1 MISAVFSRQMVRLGP
16 RYWLSPLPQPI
27 SGLWL
32 RSMFWL
38 LIALLELL
46 LHAASSVQL
55 YQGSVSFQCPSIEEQ
70 TLEIQADVKYGAVE
84 DGVEI
89 GASPTGISWRK
100 PETKMVSLKPTF
112 WTITRSKTPTN
123 SQSWQKSKTKSQER
137 HRIESI
143 CKIFSDQHPFKFPSR
158 QICQICQVSGQLLTI
173 LLFFSIFLSSR
184 AQWRICLEV
193 TAGELR
199 QLLGPQG
206 GHGGGVVVPKTRH
219 PVLSRVFGKELTELR
234 GPWRPLPV
242 EQPKMWGEETGN
254 HWKIMGNG
262 GKLGWF
268 QTVFLN
274 FLCWTGYFCLWFLDV
289 FGGSYK
295 CLGI

>member
-1 MISAVFSRQMVRLGP
+1 MISAVFSRQMVQLGP

-89 GASPTGISWRK
+89 GASPTEISWRK

-123 SQSWQKSKTKSQER
+123 SQSWQKNKTKSQER

-143 CKIFSDQHPFKFPSR
+143 CKFLSDQHPFKFAARSAR
-158 QICQICQVSGQLLTI
+158 SARSARFQVSCWPSSSSSCP
-173 LLFFSIFLSSR
+173 FSSVPGPSGASAWRSRPGSCGSSWGPR
-184 AQWRICLEV
+184 AAV
-193 TAGELR
+193 TAASWCPRRGTRCWAASSARNSRSCAARGDLCRWSNPRCGER
-199 QLLGPQG
+199 
-206 GHGGGVVVPKTRH
+206 R
-219 PVLSRVFGKELTELR
+219 R
-234 GPWRPLPV
+234 
-242 EQPKMWGEETGN
+242 ETT
-254 HWKIMGNG
+254 
-262 GKLGWF
+262 GKLWEM
-268 QTVFLN
+268 V
-274 FLCWTGYFCLWFLDV
+274 
-289 FGGSYK
+289 GSWVDFTQFF
-295 CLGI
+295 